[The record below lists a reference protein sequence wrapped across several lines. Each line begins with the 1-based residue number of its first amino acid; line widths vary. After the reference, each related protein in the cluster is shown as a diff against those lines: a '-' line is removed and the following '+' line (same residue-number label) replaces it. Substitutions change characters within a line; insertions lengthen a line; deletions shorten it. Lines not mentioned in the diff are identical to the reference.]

1 MFRGFQ
7 ACLNQKCQ
15 DVSVF
20 GVEECRAK
28 CNGHGFRLRFASVS
42 SLFRLRFASVSPPFR
57 LRFVSVSP
65 PASGLGGSVD
75 SGPATSPRN
84 SDPVKVSLLVLF
96 LFVLPSLLLF
106 VALRFPRLRHS
117 FLSPLHKGRHNRTPV
132 MERADRRNGEQVRP
146 LRFHLNAPPDIP
158 LIPPHKEVHDRPT
171 APTKPLPPRPHPKP
185 SPTASLC
192 PATPPLSCLED
203 QLHPTSPSPLTLAH
217 LHSLVWPPPPP
228 NRHGAAANPAGPK
241 RRPPLRPA
249 GAQRVDSSA
258 L

>member
-1 MFRGFQ
+1 M
-7 ACLNQKCQ
+7 
-15 DVSVF
+15 
-20 GVEECRAK
+20 
-28 CNGHGFRLRFASVS
+28 
-42 SLFRLRFASVSPPFR
+42 
-57 LRFVSVSP
+57 
-65 PASGLGGSVD
+65 ASGLGGSVD
-75 SGPATSPRN
+75 SGPATPPRN

-158 LIPPHKEVHDRPT
+158 LTPLHKELLGRP
-171 APTKPLPPRPHPKP
+171 APPNKPLPPDPGTPAQIPLKP
-185 SPTASLC
+185 LVPVKPRLVAPLPNC
-192 PATPPLSCLED
+192 PP
-203 QLHPTSPSPLTLAH
+203 
-217 LHSLVWPPPPP
+217 
-228 NRHGAAANPAGPK
+228 RHGAAANPAGPK